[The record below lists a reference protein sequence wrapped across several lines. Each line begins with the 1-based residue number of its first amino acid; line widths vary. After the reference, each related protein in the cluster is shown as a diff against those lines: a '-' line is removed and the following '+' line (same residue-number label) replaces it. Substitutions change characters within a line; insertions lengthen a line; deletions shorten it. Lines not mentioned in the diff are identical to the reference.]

1 MKDVRQSKER
11 KAFPIKNVN
20 ASRAQKYIE
29 MEAKPDKD
37 FLYTEGPVL
46 NEQ

>member
-1 MKDVRQSKER
+1 MSMPAELK
-11 KAFPIKNVN
+11 
-20 ASRAQKYIE
+20 KYIE
-29 MEAKPDKD
+29 MEAKPDKV